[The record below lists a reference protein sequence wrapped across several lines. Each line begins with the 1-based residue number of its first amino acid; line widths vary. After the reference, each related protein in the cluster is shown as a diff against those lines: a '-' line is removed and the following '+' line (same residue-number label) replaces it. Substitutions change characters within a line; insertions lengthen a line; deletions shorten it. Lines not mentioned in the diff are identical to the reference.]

1 MDKYTPTRR
10 ELVEALEELQSDEFN
25 PDDLVF
31 LTDGE
36 IMQKIID
43 VAYFYFNEYN
53 S

>member
-36 IMQKIID
+36 IMHKIID
-43 VAYFYFNEYN
+43 VAQFYFNEYN